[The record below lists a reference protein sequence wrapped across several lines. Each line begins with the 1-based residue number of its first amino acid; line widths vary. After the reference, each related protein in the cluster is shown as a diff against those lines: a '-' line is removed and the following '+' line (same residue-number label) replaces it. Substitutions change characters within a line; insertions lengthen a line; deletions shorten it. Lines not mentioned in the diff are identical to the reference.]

1 MTSLVFMFRLV
12 PAPPWKASM
21 GNWSRHRP
29 LSRTWSQAQMIA
41 LVISSSS
48 VPNSRLARA
57 EAFLTWTMPRMKEGS
72 SPIVAPEMRKFSWAR
87 RVWIP
92 Q

>member
-1 MTSLVFMFRLV
+1 
-12 PAPPWKASM
+12 
-21 GNWSRHRP
+21 
-29 LSRTWSQAQMIA
+29 MIA
-41 LVISSSS
+41 AVISSSS
-48 VPNSRLARA
+48 VPSSRLARA